1 MCYWDS
7 VIKFLFII
15 KIVYTDLENDKWN
28 FNCNR

>member
-15 KIVYTDLENDKWN
+15 EIVYTDLENDKLN